1 MQVYISHLP
10 IIEKYN
16 LNVLLST
23 VCLITS
29 SDDWSNFEI
38 NSLQSILC
46 IFFNT
51 LYEKLI
57 FIVSFIHCCDSCV
70 DEYFYMYYVTLSA
83 FNSCFS
89 SVTSLF
95 IHFNVKWGPF
105 VCLFHDL
112 ACAVFEGESEE
123 YQCGLRGIRI

>member
-1 MQVYISHLP
+1 MQVHISHLP
-10 IIEKYN
+10 IIEKYI

-29 SDDWSNFEI
+29 SDHWANFET

-46 IFFNT
+46 MFFNT

-57 FIVSFIHCCDSCV
+57 FIVSFIRCCERCV
-70 DEYFYMYYVTLSA
+70 DVYFYMYYVTLSA

-89 SVTSLF
+89 SVTSLS
-95 IHFNVKWGPF
+95 IHCNVKWGPF
-105 VCLFHDL
+105 ACLFHDL

-123 YQCGLRGIRI
+123 YQCGFRGIRI